1 MYKREVGNIQGEL
14 LTVAQM
20 AEVSNLGVTTVRK
33 VAEEAQAIRRIGRCY
48 RINKVVFLN
57 YIEQMYS

>member
-1 MYKREVGNIQGEL
+1 MYKREVGNTQGEL

-48 RINKVVFLN
+48 RINKGVFLN